1 MPMALI
7 YILLLTGINM
17 TLKKTTKLV
26 FDYFFCQLGIEN
38 RITE

>member
-17 TLKKTTKLV
+17 TLKKKPTKLV
-26 FDYFFCQLGIEN
+26 FDYFFVANLASKIV
-38 RITE
+38 